1 MPISPNSPSNDPN
14 DLNENTNIIVNRM
27 QQQRRSMR
35 LPIIAGAIGLFGLMI
50 IMYFGVGSR
59 RGEDLRDVPPGD
71 GAHGLNGLQFSAQGN
86 SEQGPMGTVEVFI
99 KHGGQLWVDQQNR
112 GSVPGQKL
120 KLAIG
125 KHKIEVKRKD
135 SSLFKD
141 IDVQP
146 NQAIQVTFERN
157 TVIIDPASAE
167 ISKP

>member
-1 MPISPNSPSNDPN
+1 MPVPQNNQSNDPN
-14 DLNENTNIIVNRM
+14 ELNENTNIIVNRM

-35 LPIIAGAIGLFGLMI
+35 MPIIAGSVGLLGLLA
-50 IMYFGVGSR
+50 IMYFGIGSR
-59 RGEDLRDVPPGD
+59 RGEDLRDVAPGD

-86 SEQGPMGTVEVFI
+86 SEQGPLGTVDVFI
-99 KHGGQLWVDQQNR
+99 KHGGQLWVDQKNR

-120 KLAIG
+120 KLSLG

-141 IDVQP
+141 IEVKAD
-146 NQAIQVTFERN
+146 QAIQVTFERN

-167 ISKP
+167 IAKP